1 MRFQMQEKSINFSK
15 IKATKWETIVL
26 KIINYKLVEILHI
39 LRITLFQLKKTILLT
54 FLMPQ
59 NISERV
65 QYKEQGK
72 ISKMIKI
79 EFQLLLKVGA

>member
-15 IKATKWETIVL
+15 IKVTKWETIVL

-54 FLMPQ
+54 FLMLQ

-65 QYKEQGK
+65 QYKEQEK